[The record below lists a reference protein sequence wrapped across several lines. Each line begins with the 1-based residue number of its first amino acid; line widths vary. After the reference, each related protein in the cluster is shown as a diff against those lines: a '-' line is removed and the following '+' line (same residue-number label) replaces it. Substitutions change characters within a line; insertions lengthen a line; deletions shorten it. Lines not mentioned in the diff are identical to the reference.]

1 MPVVDVAAENEPGP
15 SAARAAPSTSI
26 ASTSAATAALE
37 ALMVADNP
45 VAELKDLKQKA
56 AELRKEKQELNR
68 ALRNAQRRNK
78 RLKEKAKQLSDAD
91 LLSVMLT
98 RRDKKARLDELAGA
112 QAAAAS
118 AAAGAAGPADV
129 EVVAPGASSERPQEH
144 MQGEAGGRP

>member
-1 MPVVDVAAENEPGP
+1 
-15 SAARAAPSTSI
+15 
-26 ASTSAATAALE
+26 
-37 ALMVADNP
+37 MVGDNP
-45 VAELKDLKQKA
+45 VAEPKDLKHKA

-78 RLKEKAKQLSDAD
+78 RLNEKAKQLSDAD
-91 LLSVMLT
+91 LLSVMLM

-129 EVVAPGASSERPQEH
+129 EVVAPGTSSERPHQH